1 MDYKIGRI
9 LISQEELHSRIKE
22 IGSEI
27 RKRYTG
33 KQLICVCVLK
43 GAVVFLADLIREIGP
58 EVDVQI
64 DFLAISSYGASTKS
78 SGVVKIQ
85 KDLSSDIHGKHVL
98 IVEDILDTGL
108 SLTYIKRLLSERNPE
123 SVEIAVLLDKA
134 ERRQQPDD
142 VGQCRGRCDGWHF
155 DRQRVRS
162 GRCRAERSERR
173 FHIQRIVERRRDIAD
188 CERRERECVER
199 LRVERSVDHQR
210 HVGNDRRHRERADD
224 RQRHRHD
231 RHGAA
236 RRRHLLRLQPRHVR
250 DRKLRC
256 DHQPAAGRDPCRGR
270 G

>member
-33 KQLICVCVLK
+33 NQLICVCVLK

-78 SGVVKIQ
+78 RGVVKIQ

-134 ERRQQPDD
+134 ERRQQP
-142 VGQCRGRCDGWHF
+142 
-155 DRQRVRS
+155 
-162 GRCRAERSERR
+162 
-173 FHIQRIVERRRDIAD
+173 VEVQYTGFEIPDEFVIGYGLDFA
-188 CERRERECVER
+188 
-199 LRVERSVDHQR
+199 
-210 HVGNDRRHRERADD
+210 GKF
-224 RQRHRHD
+224 
-231 RHGAA
+231 
-236 RRRHLLRLQPRHVR
+236 RHL
-250 DRKLRC
+250 
-256 DHQPAAGRDPCRGR
+256 PAVHIAEAAE
-270 G
+270 

>member
-33 KQLICVCVLK
+33 KQLICVCVLM

-134 ERRQQPDD
+134 ERRQQP
-142 VGQCRGRCDGWHF
+142 
-155 DRQRVRS
+155 
-162 GRCRAERSERR
+162 
-173 FHIQRIVERRRDIAD
+173 VEVQYTGFEIPDEFVIGYGLDFA
-188 CERRERECVER
+188 
-199 LRVERSVDHQR
+199 
-210 HVGNDRRHRERADD
+210 GKF
-224 RQRHRHD
+224 
-231 RHGAA
+231 
-236 RRRHLLRLQPRHVR
+236 RHL
-250 DRKLRC
+250 
-256 DHQPAAGRDPCRGR
+256 PAVHIAEAAE
-270 G
+270 

>member
-22 IGSEI
+22 IGAEI
-27 RKRYTG
+27 RKRYAG

-108 SLTYIKRLLSERNPE
+108 SLTYIKKLLSERNPE

-134 ERRQQPDD
+134 ERRQQP
-142 VGQCRGRCDGWHF
+142 
-155 DRQRVRS
+155 
-162 GRCRAERSERR
+162 
-173 FHIQRIVERRRDIAD
+173 VEVQYTGFVIPDEFVIGYGLDFA
-188 CERRERECVER
+188 
-199 LRVERSVDHQR
+199 
-210 HVGNDRRHRERADD
+210 GKF
-224 RQRHRHD
+224 
-231 RHGAA
+231 
-236 RRRHLLRLQPRHVR
+236 RHLSAVHI
-250 DRKLRC
+250 
-256 DHQPAAGRDPCRGR
+256 AESAE
-270 G
+270 

>member
-134 ERRQQPDD
+134 ERRQQP
-142 VGQCRGRCDGWHF
+142 
-155 DRQRVRS
+155 
-162 GRCRAERSERR
+162 
-173 FHIQRIVERRRDIAD
+173 VEVQYTGFEIPDEFVIGYGLDFA
-188 CERRERECVER
+188 
-199 LRVERSVDHQR
+199 
-210 HVGNDRRHRERADD
+210 GKF
-224 RQRHRHD
+224 
-231 RHGAA
+231 
-236 RRRHLLRLQPRHVR
+236 RHL
-250 DRKLRC
+250 
-256 DHQPAAGRDPCRGR
+256 PAVQIAEAAE
-270 G
+270 

>member
-33 KQLICVCVLK
+33 NQLICVCVLK

-134 ERRQQPDD
+134 ERRQQP
-142 VGQCRGRCDGWHF
+142 
-155 DRQRVRS
+155 
-162 GRCRAERSERR
+162 
-173 FHIQRIVERRRDIAD
+173 VEVQYTGFEIPDEFVIGYGLDFA
-188 CERRERECVER
+188 
-199 LRVERSVDHQR
+199 
-210 HVGNDRRHRERADD
+210 GKF
-224 RQRHRHD
+224 
-231 RHGAA
+231 
-236 RRRHLLRLQPRHVR
+236 RHL
-250 DRKLRC
+250 
-256 DHQPAAGRDPCRGR
+256 PAVHIAEAAE
-270 G
+270 

>member
-43 GAVVFLADLIREIGP
+43 GAVVFLADHIREIGP

-85 KDLSSDIHGKHVL
+85 KDLSSDVHGKHVL

-134 ERRQQPDD
+134 ERRQQP
-142 VGQCRGRCDGWHF
+142 
-155 DRQRVRS
+155 
-162 GRCRAERSERR
+162 
-173 FHIQRIVERRRDIAD
+173 VEVQYTGFEIPDEFVIGYGLDFA
-188 CERRERECVER
+188 
-199 LRVERSVDHQR
+199 
-210 HVGNDRRHRERADD
+210 GKF
-224 RQRHRHD
+224 
-231 RHGAA
+231 
-236 RRRHLLRLQPRHVR
+236 RHL
-250 DRKLRC
+250 
-256 DHQPAAGRDPCRGR
+256 PAVHIAEAAE
-270 G
+270 

>member
-43 GAVVFLADLIREIGP
+43 GAVIFLADLIREIGP

-134 ERRQQPDD
+134 ERRQQP
-142 VGQCRGRCDGWHF
+142 
-155 DRQRVRS
+155 
-162 GRCRAERSERR
+162 
-173 FHIQRIVERRRDIAD
+173 VEVQYTGFEIPDEFVIGYGLDFA
-188 CERRERECVER
+188 
-199 LRVERSVDHQR
+199 
-210 HVGNDRRHRERADD
+210 GKF
-224 RQRHRHD
+224 
-231 RHGAA
+231 
-236 RRRHLLRLQPRHVR
+236 RHL
-250 DRKLRC
+250 
-256 DHQPAAGRDPCRGR
+256 PAVHIAEAAE
-270 G
+270 

>member
-134 ERRQQPDD
+134 ERRQQP
-142 VGQCRGRCDGWHF
+142 
-155 DRQRVRS
+155 
-162 GRCRAERSERR
+162 
-173 FHIQRIVERRRDIAD
+173 VEVQYTGFEIPDEFVIGYGLDFA
-188 CERRERECVER
+188 
-199 LRVERSVDHQR
+199 
-210 HVGNDRRHRERADD
+210 GKF
-224 RQRHRHD
+224 
-231 RHGAA
+231 
-236 RRRHLLRLQPRHVR
+236 RHL
-250 DRKLRC
+250 
-256 DHQPAAGRDPCRGR
+256 PAVHIAETAE
-270 G
+270 